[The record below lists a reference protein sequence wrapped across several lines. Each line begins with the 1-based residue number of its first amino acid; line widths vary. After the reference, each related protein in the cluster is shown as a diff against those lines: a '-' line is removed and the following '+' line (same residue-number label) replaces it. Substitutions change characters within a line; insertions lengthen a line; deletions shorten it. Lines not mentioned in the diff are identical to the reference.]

1 MAFSPL
7 ANGLL
12 SRYYTENDRFDAVN
26 DYRASMPQF
35 QKESFGQNKTL
46 FALLDKLAEQKHATP
61 AQISLAWM
69 LCKKPWIVPI
79 PGTRKLCR
87 LKENIGAADIRL
99 SSEEIKNIDAA
110 LDTMQMS
117 DVFSGSPIKSREE

>member
-1 MAFSPL
+1 
-7 ANGLL
+7 
-12 SRYYTENDRFDAVN
+12 
-26 DYRASMPQF
+26 MPQF

-87 LKENIGAADIRL
+87 LKKNIGAADIRL
-99 SSEEIKNIDAA
+99 SSEEIKDIDAA
-110 LDTMQMS
+110 LDAMQMS

>member
-1 MAFSPL
+1 
-7 ANGLL
+7 
-12 SRYYTENDRFDAVN
+12 
-26 DYRASMPQF
+26 MPQF

-46 FALLDKLAEQKHATP
+46 LALLDKLAEQKHATP

-69 LCKKPWIVPI
+69 MGKKPWIVPI

-87 LKENIGAADIRL
+87 LKENIGTADIRL

-110 LDTMQMS
+110 LDAMQMS
-117 DVFSGSPIKSREE
+117 DVFSGSPIKSKEE

>member
-1 MAFSPL
+1 
-7 ANGLL
+7 
-12 SRYYTENDRFDAVN
+12 
-26 DYRASMPQF
+26 MPQF

-69 LCKKPWIVPI
+69 MGKEPWIVPI

-87 LKENIGAADIRL
+87 LKENIGTADIRL

-110 LDTMQMS
+110 LDAMQMS
-117 DVFSGSPIKSREE
+117 DVFSGSPIKSKEE

>member
-110 LDTMQMS
+110 LDAMQMS
-117 DVFSGSPIKSREE
+117 DVFSGSPIKSKEE

>member
-1 MAFSPL
+1 M
-7 ANGLL
+7 L
-12 SRYYTENDRFDAVN
+12 SRYYTENDRFDAAN

-35 QKESFGQNKTL
+35 QKESFGQNKAL

-61 AQISLAWM
+61 AQISHAWM
-69 LCKKPWIVPI
+69 MGKKPWIVPI

-110 LDTMQMS
+110 LDAMQMS

>member
-1 MAFSPL
+1 
-7 ANGLL
+7 
-12 SRYYTENDRFDAVN
+12 
-26 DYRASMPQF
+26 
-35 QKESFGQNKTL
+35 
-46 FALLDKLAEQKHATP
+46 
-61 AQISLAWM
+61 M

-87 LKENIGAADIRL
+87 LKENIEAADIRL

-110 LDTMQMS
+110 LDTMLMS